1 MRYLNSLAKVVQD
14 RANLCDGNDDVDNAD
29 KMPDNN
35 HVDEAGPKAP
45 AKLPFC
51 TFAKGRAKYL
61 PRYKGQFKHGPPGNT
76 VLKSTTY
83 YSNIFEAFVAVR
95 EMRSKLGLETK
106 VPTIEQ
112 IGEAVACDGHRDPR
126 GSQYYFGAGDSEV
139 PPYGSVGRVHR
150 ESARANIT

>member
-14 RANLCDGNDDVDNAD
+14 QANLCDGNDDVDNAD

-45 AKLPFC
+45 ARLQYC
-51 TFAKGRAKYL
+51 TFAKGRAKHL
-61 PRYKGQFKHGPPGNT
+61 PRYKGQFKHGPPGDT

-95 EMRSKLGLETK
+95 EMRNKLGLETK
-106 VPTIEQ
+106 VS
-112 IGEAVACDGHRDPR
+112 DD
-126 GSQYYFGAGDSEV
+126 
-139 PPYGSVGRVHR
+139 
-150 ESARANIT
+150 RANRRGGGMRRHRNP